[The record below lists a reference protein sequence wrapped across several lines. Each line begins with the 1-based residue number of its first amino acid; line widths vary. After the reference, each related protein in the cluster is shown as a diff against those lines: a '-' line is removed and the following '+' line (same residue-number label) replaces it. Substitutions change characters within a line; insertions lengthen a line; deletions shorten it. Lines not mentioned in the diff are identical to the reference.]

1 MDLSSSIYGLAVM
14 SMKLKQVA
22 MAGLVVG
29 SALTWL
35 ALPASANTETI
46 SEAFGSSSSPWAI
59 GGSDFPA
66 LLTLPKFDA
75 SLGNL
80 TDIEIYLSAIGILQ
94 SDVYNLGVATD
105 FINAQATG
113 IITATGPDGT
123 ESLVTLATAPFNGSI
138 GSGAFVQGP
147 DVSLSGTGAS
157 HVALSDFREYEE
169 NGIGGGLDFS
179 LDATLNSSGNGPP
192 GLFFGGDAGVYGAL
206 EVVYTYAPV
215 PEPRSLFPELSLLG
229 VCGFA
234 GFDRMRRYRSCRWR
248 SHE

>member
-1 MDLSSSIYGLAVM
+1 M

-94 SDVYNLGVATD
+94 SDVTTWA
-105 FINAQATG
+105 
-113 IITATGPDGT
+113 
-123 ESLVTLATAPFNGSI
+123 
-138 GSGAFVQGP
+138 
-147 DVSLSGTGAS
+147 
-157 HVALSDFREYEE
+157 
-169 NGIGGGLDFS
+169 
-179 LDATLNSSGNGPP
+179 
-192 GLFFGGDAGVYGAL
+192 
-206 EVVYTYAPV
+206 
-215 PEPRSLFPELSLLG
+215 
-229 VCGFA
+229 
-234 GFDRMRRYRSCRWR
+234 WR
-248 SHE
+248 QTS